1 MKKADAMSLSIGVLG
16 ALDTYLTA
24 TILPVPVFVT
34 FIAWAS
40 FFILGG
46 GSSGL
51 KQSISCNLMGIAIAS
66 LSLLAS
72 LLVPDNILF
81 LSICV
86 GLGSCGMVQA
96 SKLELFA
103 PTPAVVWGFAST
115 VATMV
120 ATGVPIA
127 HVGLRNPALIAAAA
141 MILGALFGY
150 ASELWGNAMIKT
162 SGSSALPDVP
172 TAT

>member
-1 MKKADAMSLSIGVLG
+1 MKKADAMSLSIGALG

-24 TILPVPVFVT
+24 TILPLPVFVT

-46 GSSGL
+46 GSAGL
-51 KQSISCNLMGIAIAS
+51 KQSIACNLMGIAIAS
-66 LSLLAS
+66 LTLLAS
-72 LLVPDNILF
+72 LLVPGSTLF

-86 GLGSCGMVQA
+86 GLGSCAMVQA

-115 VATMV
+115 VATFV
-120 ATGVPIA
+120 ASGVPIE
-127 HVGLRNPALIAAAA
+127 HVGLRNPGLVAAAA

-150 ASELWGNAMIKT
+150 ASELWGNAMVKAAS
-162 SGSSALPDVP
+162 SGALPETP
-172 TAT
+172 STT